1 MEKIHGKSVDL
12 KAVDGVRL
20 SIPLHDGFSMTVTGG
35 KLELNLP
42 ASALG
47 DAFIT
52 QTGALPPPSQYCS
65 IGQEAERLGISERT
79 LRTYMHEK
87 DCPFYRLPGGDV
99 RLTSSEVDLWMA
111 QRKVGGKK

>member
-1 MEKIHGKSVDL
+1 MEKVHGKSVEV
-12 KAVDGVRL
+12 KALDGVRM
-20 SIPLHDGFSMTVTGG
+20 SIPLHEGCSMTVTGG
-35 KLELNLP
+35 NLELNLP

-47 DAFIT
+47 SGFTT

-87 DCPFYRLPGGDV
+87 GCPFYRLPGGDI
-99 RLTSSEVDLWMA
+99 RLTSTEVDQWMA
-111 QRKVGGKK
+111 QRKVSGKK